1 MKLSANPFH
10 PISGE
15 LLSVYRDAY
24 LRGDLSTEN
33 TTLVDAYIKA
43 NSDHADATLRR
54 FYEMKQQGH
63 QVQPVGWVQRQFDLI
78 RTEPQRFRRRA
89 ASMLVGSV
97 LVGGAVF
104 ANSGRTIE
112 NTAVAPVVAVA
123 SEATVA
129 EAASAASLN
138 AATVV
143 VRGRILDENGHPLI
157 GATVLQ
163 KGTSRGVSTD
173 AQGNYSMRV
182 PAGRTATL
190 QYGYAGYNDDEI
202 QVKGGRVENMTLL
215 PNMEKAKKQK
225 RHWLFF

>member
-33 TTLVDAYIKA
+33 TTAVDAFIKA
-43 NSDHADATLRR
+43 NSHYADATLRR

-89 ASMLVGSV
+89 ASLMVGSV

-104 ANSGRTIE
+104 ANSGRTIDNRNIASVATVVSE
-112 NTAVAPVVAVA
+112 N
-123 SEATVA
+123 TVA

-143 VRGRILDENGHPLI
+143 VRGRILNENGQPLV

-173 AQGNYSMRV
+173 AQGNYLLRV
-182 PAGRTATL
+182 PAGRAATL
-190 QYGYAGYNDDEI
+190 QYGYAGYSEDEI
-202 QVKGGRVENMTLL
+202 QVKGGSVENMTLL